1 MDDIKLYTEP
11 ELKKPYLI
19 AAGPGTANVSLV
31 ATTYL
36 RDKLGAEP
44 FAEIESTE
52 PFSMSYDV
60 SLEEGVINLIPTSL
74 EERVENKF
82 YYWKGDGEHDLI
94 FFTGNAHP
102 LPGKGLEFAGSVV
115 DFASEFD
122 VQGLYIL
129 GAYATDVTHRAD
141 PQVTGMVSRRD
152 LMDVLTTNGL
162 GLAPSITFAHN
173 LITWILIAAIER
185 DIDAVGLI
193 GELPRY
199 ATVKPSMK
207 VCKRLIETLAGILG
221 IRDVLDLSDLD
232 SFIEEED
239 SKMDAWIE
247 ELRNLPN
254 KEAKEFLN
262 YFEALEKEENLITE
276 EDKHRLIQDLEDF
289 FKQRGG

>member
-1 MDDIKLYTEP
+1 
-11 ELKKPYLI
+11 
-19 AAGPGTANVSLV
+19 
-31 ATTYL
+31 
-36 RDKLGAEP
+36 
-44 FAEIESTE
+44 
-52 PFSMSYDV
+52 
-60 SLEEGVINLIPTSL
+60 
-74 EERVENKF
+74 
-82 YYWKGDGEHDLI
+82 
-94 FFTGNAHP
+94 
-102 LPGKGLEFAGSVV
+102 
-115 DFASEFD
+115 
-122 VQGLYIL
+122 
-129 GAYATDVTHRAD
+129 
-141 PQVTGMVSRRD
+141 
-152 LMDVLTTNGL
+152 GL